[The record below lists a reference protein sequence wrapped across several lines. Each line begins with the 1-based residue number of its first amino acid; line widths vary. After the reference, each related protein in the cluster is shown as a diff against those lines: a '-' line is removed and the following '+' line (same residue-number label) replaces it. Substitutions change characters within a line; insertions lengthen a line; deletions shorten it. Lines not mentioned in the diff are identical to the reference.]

1 MRSDGSAT
9 AAQYRTDENDARNW
23 QSMTGNANASTP
35 DTAPPPRARRIAHT
49 SRMTP
54 HDARIPTRTRPR
66 GKRRLNAPHNA
77 PDGQHGTTDEIMT

>member
-35 DTAPPPRARRIAHT
+35 DTAPPPPCPT
-49 SRMTP
+49 YSPYKP